1 MSDTIKTTKTV
12 ETTEATVQQP
22 PANFGKAAPNL
33 PSSVIMLDHARLQR
47 GIGYYLTLG
56 IRGLLG
62 SKKGALCLLV
72 LFVSAVGLF
81 LGKLGGEAFVAAVT
95 VASGIYTAAST
106 AVDLKSGGSP
116 NA

>member
-1 MSDTIKTTKTV
+1 MSDTIKTTKTT
-12 ETTEATVQQP
+12 ETTEATVEP
-22 PANFGKAAPNL
+22 KLNLGKAAPNL
-33 PSSVIMLDHARLQR
+33 PSAVIMLDHARFQK

-72 LFVSAVGLF
+72 LFVSTVGMF
-81 LGKLGGEAFVAAVT
+81 LGKLTGETFVASIT
-95 VASGIYTAAST
+95 IMSGIYSLAST
-106 AVDLKSGGSP
+106 AVDLKGGGSP